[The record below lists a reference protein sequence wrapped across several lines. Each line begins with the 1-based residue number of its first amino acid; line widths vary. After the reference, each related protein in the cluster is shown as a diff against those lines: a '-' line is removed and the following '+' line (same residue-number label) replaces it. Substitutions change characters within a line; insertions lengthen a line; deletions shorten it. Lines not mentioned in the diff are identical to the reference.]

1 MVHSQSRADAL
12 HCLLA
17 QAGHSLRA
25 EEKQMTAPKTGRSLV
40 FLFCPYI
47 RDRYKFLIS
56 SKVGSFGLPGRHAS
70 SIADCA
76 RKSTS
81 SFLTI
86 AFKSAGIPT
95 SADSFFNANF
105 HDSWTILSAD
115 SFLTASTAALR
126 YSSWLIFSTPSTPIA
141 IAISL
146 YLVPVHGALYSITVG
161 SRIAFATP

>member
-1 MVHSQSRADAL
+1 MNSVNSVNNLHLQRIHSWPRAIAL
-12 HCLLA
+12 HCLLT
-17 QAGHSLRA
+17 QAGHSLMA
-25 EEKQMTAPKTGRSLV
+25 QKKQMAVPLWDDRLF
-40 FLFCPYI
+40 FLCAHYI
-47 RDRYKFLIS
+47 KDKYKFLMS

-81 SFLTI
+81 SALTI

-95 SADSFFNANF
+95 
-105 HDSWTILSAD
+105 SAD

-126 YSSWLIFSTPSTPIA
+126 YSSWLMFSTPSTPIA
-141 IAISL
+141 TAISL